1 MKTMMAFC
9 TAALLSLTAQAGEYA
24 DISIADLKAAIAAK
38 KVTLVDVN
46 GDDSYKEGHIPGAI
60 LFEGKDKLAKELP
73 ADKASLVVAYCG
85 GPSCNAYRSA
95 AKAAASGTVGPGT
108 DSWMAQCTGETN
120 RTGVSGWPSRMVSR

>member
-1 MKTMMAFC
+1 MKTMIAFC

-60 LFEGKDKLAKELP
+60 LFDGKDKLAKALP
-73 ADKASLVVAYCG
+73 ADKSSLVVAYCG

-95 AKAAASGTVGPGT
+95 AKAAESFGYSNVKHLGVGIRG
-108 DSWMAQCTGETN
+108 WKAAGEK
-120 RTGVSGWPSRMVSR
+120 VEAAK